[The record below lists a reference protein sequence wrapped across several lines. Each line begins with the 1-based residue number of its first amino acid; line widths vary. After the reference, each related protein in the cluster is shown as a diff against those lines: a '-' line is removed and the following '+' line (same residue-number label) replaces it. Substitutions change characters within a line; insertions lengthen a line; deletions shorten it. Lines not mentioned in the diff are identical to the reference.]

1 MFDIVYIILAFD
13 NPKQIKKLVNS
24 LNAEGVNFYIHVDL
38 KVDQSQFEFELNE
51 FSNLKFVKANERKE
65 ISWGD
70 NKMVKAILNLMKMVK
85 DNHQNGY
92 CVLLSNN
99 DYPIKS
105 NTEIRS
111 YFSKNFGDSFMSIS
125 KFDKSSYLFKQR
137 LKYYKFELSKKR
149 QDMLTIPSIWDKDF
163 YKKRSL
169 GAIVK
174 VLKSNDKNSLIK
186 ILRKRKEPNGIES
199 YLGSSWWAIP
209 IDVMVE
215 ILNFCDL
222 NPKFVKYHEETF
234 ISDEIFFPTI
244 LKHLDNNGKI
254 KTKILGRV
262 VYLEFKNNE
271 SSPIDFR
278 ASDFDKLVELQERFL
293 FVRKLN
299 TKIDETIFDLIDQ
312 SRSAS

>member
-13 NPKQIKKLVNS
+13 NPKQIKRLVNS

-38 KVDQSQFEFELNE
+38 KVDQSPFEFELQE
-51 FSNLKFVKANERKE
+51 FSNLKFVNSNERKE

-85 DNHQNGY
+85 ENHKTGY

-111 YFSKNFGDSFMSIS
+111 YFSKNFGASFMSIS
-125 KFDKSSYLFKQR
+125 KFDKNSYLYNQR
-137 LKYYKFELSKKR
+137 LKHYKFELSKKR
-149 QDMLTIPSIWDKDF
+149 QDMLTIPSIWEKDF
-163 YKKRSL
+163 YRKSSF
-169 GAIVK
+169 GAIIK
-174 VLKSNDKNSLIK
+174 VLKSKQKNSLIK
-186 ILRKRKEPNGIES
+186 IFKKRQEPVGIES
-199 YLGSSWWAIP
+199 FLGSSWWAIP
-209 IDVMVE
+209 IEVMDE
-215 ILNFCDL
+215 ILNFCDS
-222 NPKFVKYHEETF
+222 NTRFVKYHEETF

-244 LKHLDNNGKI
+244 LKHLDKNGKI
-254 KTKILGRV
+254 ETKILGRV

-278 ASDFDKLVELQERFL
+278 ASDFDKLVELPERFL

-299 TKIDETIFDLIDQ
+299 TKIDETIFNLIDN